1 MSESVIDS
9 SERENISLFDSIVS
23 FVIAAWKRRREEGK
37 MCTINIQNR
46 SITIHDQFNDV
57 IHYGTVTV
65 STNNDIEPMRYSI
78 YGDRVIKK
86 SSRIHQ

>member
-9 SERENISLFDSIVS
+9 SERENISLFDSMVS
-23 FVIAAWKRRREEGK
+23 FVIAGREVK
-37 MCTINIQNR
+37 ICTINIQNC

-78 YGDRVIKK
+78 YGDRVIKE

>member
-1 MSESVIDS
+1 
-9 SERENISLFDSIVS
+9 
-23 FVIAAWKRRREEGK
+23 
-37 MCTINIQNR
+37 MCTINIQNC

-57 IHYGTVTV
+57 IHYSTVTV

-78 YGDRVIKK
+78 YGDRVIKE